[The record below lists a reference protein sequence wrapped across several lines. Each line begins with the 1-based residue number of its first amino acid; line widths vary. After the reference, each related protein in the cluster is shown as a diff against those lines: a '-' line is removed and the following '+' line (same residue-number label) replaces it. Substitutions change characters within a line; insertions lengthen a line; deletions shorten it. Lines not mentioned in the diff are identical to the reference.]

1 MSKKYTEILINI
13 IEFINECANFNQ
25 RMYLILIILLL
36 PLTDNIKIICFI
48 VAFIFNIFIDW
59 GYWKLKD
66 REYKLKK
73 DEFFEELY
81 NWFEEREDIEISE
94 IIDLMRVMMEPC
106 YSYNSHLLIVEFKKY
121 KKDKKDK
128 NDVIKWHNKINELLK
143 DMDTFY
149 KFDFL
154 EPYEFENGYEV
165 IKYINENIENDKKL
179 YLESKIRILIKCIM
193 DKNSKIYEINT
204 IKKDNK
210 KNYIVT
216 TILAIVSILLTL
228 VSSNITEILK
238 LK

>member
-13 IEFINECANFNQ
+13 IEFINACANFNQ
-25 RMYLILIILLL
+25 RMFLTFIILLS
-36 PLTDNIKIICFI
+36 PLTYNIKIICFI
-48 VAFIFNIFIDW
+48 VALIFNIFIDW

-73 DEFFEELY
+73 DEFFKELY
-81 NWFEEREDIEISE
+81 DWFEEREDIEISE
-94 IIDLMRVMMEPC
+94 IIDLMRVMMEP
-106 YSYNSHLLIVEFKKY
+106 YYNYNSHCLIVEFKKY
-121 KKDKKDK
+121 KK
-128 NDVIKWHNKINELLK
+128 DVIKWHNKINELLK

-179 YLESKIRILIKCIM
+179 YLESKIRILIKCIR
-193 DKNSKIYEINT
+193 DKNLKIYEINT

-210 KNYIVT
+210 KSYIVT

-228 VSSNITEILK
+228 LLSDNINEIFNIAWIVK
-238 LK
+238 